1 MRRERNERMPPPPP
15 DDIGAAFRLDGR
27 RALVTGASKGI
38 GRAAAVALAE
48 AGAEVVLAAR
58 SADALEAL
66 AAELAARGLAAR
78 ALPLDVTDTAAMR
91 DAVARA
97 GPFDAL
103 FNNAGGNRPQ
113 PFLEVDEDTFDWMFA
128 LNVRAAYMVSQAV
141 ARGMAAAGRG
151 GAIVHMTSQMGHV
164 GGPQRTVYCGTK
176 HALEGMTKAMA
187 LELAP
192 HGIRVNAVAPTFVV
206 TELTKGWADDPA
218 WRAEFLP
225 RIPLGRLGEPQDVAG
240 AVVFLCSPAAAMITG
255 HSLLVDGGWTAQ

>member
-1 MRRERNERMPPPPP
+1 MAAE
-15 DDIGAAFRLDGR
+15 IGVSFRLDGQ

-38 GRAAAVALAE
+38 GRAAAIAMAE

-58 SADALEAL
+58 SAEALEAL
-66 AAELAARGLAAR
+66 AAELRGRGLAAR
-78 ALPLDVTDTAAMR
+78 ALPLDVTDAAAMR
-91 DAVARA
+91 EAIARA

-113 PFLEVDEDTFDWMFA
+113 PFLEVDEATFDWMFA
-128 LNVRAAYMVSQAV
+128 LNVRAAFMVSQAV
-141 ARGMAAAGRG
+141 ARGMVAAGRR

-164 GGPQRTVYCGTK
+164 GGRDRTVYCGTK

-192 HGIRVNAVAPTFVV
+192 HGIRVNAVAPTFIL
-206 TELTKGWADDPA
+206 TELTRDWAEDPA
-218 WRAEFLP
+218 WRAEILP
-225 RIPLGRLGEPQDVAG
+225 RIPLGRLGMPRDVAG

>member
-1 MRRERNERMPPPPP
+1 MPQPLSPES
-15 DDIGAAFRLDGR
+15 IGAAFRLDGQ

-58 SADALEAL
+58 SAGELEAL

-78 ALPLDVTDTAAMR
+78 AMPLDVTDTAAMR
-91 DAVARA
+91 AAVERA

-128 LNVRAAYMVSQAV
+128 VNVRAACMVSQAV
-141 ARGMAAAGRG
+141 ARGMVAAGRR
-151 GAIVHMTSQMGHV
+151 GAIVHTTSQMGHV
-164 GGPQRTVYCGTK
+164 GGPKRTVYCGTK

-206 TELTKGWADDPA
+206 TELTRGWADDPA
-218 WRAEFLP
+218 WLADIQS
-225 RIPLGRLGEPQDVAG
+225 RIPLGRLGMPRDVAG

>member
-1 MRRERNERMPPPPP
+1 MAAE
-15 DDIGAAFRLDGR
+15 IGASFRLDGQ
-27 RALVTGASKGI
+27 RALVTGASRGI
-38 GRAAAVALAE
+38 GRAAAVAMAE

-58 SADALEAL
+58 SAAELEAL
-66 AAELAARGLAAR
+66 AAELRGRGLAAR

-91 DAVARA
+91 EAIARA

-113 PFLEVDEDTFDWMFA
+113 SFLEVDEATFDWMFA

-141 ARGMAAAGRG
+141 ARGMVAAGRR

-164 GGPQRTVYCGTK
+164 GGYDRTVYCGTK

-192 HGIRVNAVAPTFVV
+192 HGIRVNAVAPTFIL
-206 TELTKGWADDPA
+206 TELTRAWAEDPA
-218 WRAEFLP
+218 WRAEVLP
-225 RIPLGRLGEPQDVAG
+225 RIPLGRLGTPRDVAG

-255 HSLLVDGGWTAQ
+255 HSLLVDGGWTAR